1 MTIELIKGISEEALK
16 TLLLVSGPVLL
27 ISLLVGLLISFFQAV
42 TQIQEYT
49 LTFVPKVL
57 AIFLCVFFMLPWM
70 AKILVSFTIRLIEN
84 VPIYIR

>member
-49 LTFVPKVL
+49 LTFVPKVV
-57 AIFLCVFFMLPWM
+57 AIFLCVFLMLPWM